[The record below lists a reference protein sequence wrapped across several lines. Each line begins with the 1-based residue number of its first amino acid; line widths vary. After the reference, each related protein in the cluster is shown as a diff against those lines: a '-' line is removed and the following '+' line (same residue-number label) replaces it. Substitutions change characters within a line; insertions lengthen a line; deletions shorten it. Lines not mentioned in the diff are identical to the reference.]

1 MFKIAFIV
9 SMCVTGITEWLKKL
23 LPAKVNENKVV
34 MAAIAGSLG
43 VVSAAIVAFVP
54 GLVSAFTETGLI
66 AKLLFVG
73 SVVALTQTS
82 YTLLF
87 QTLKAVKT
95 ALTKKVAI
103 DPDSLAEELA
113 DKVLEET
120 DKIKIN

>member
-1 MFKIAFIV
+1 
-9 SMCVTGITEWLKKL
+9 MCVTGITEWLKKL

-82 YTLLF
+82 YT
-87 QTLKAVKT
+87 
-95 ALTKKVAI
+95 
-103 DPDSLAEELA
+103 
-113 DKVLEET
+113 
-120 DKIKIN
+120 

>member
-34 MAAIAGSLG
+34 MAAIAGALG
-43 VVSAAIVAFVP
+43 VVSAAVVAFVP
-54 GLVSAFTETGLI
+54 GLVSVFAETGLV

-95 ALTKKVAI
+95 ALTKKVTI
-103 DPDSLAEELA
+103 DPDSLAEEIAGKVVEEA
-113 DKVLEET
+113 DKIT
-120 DKIKIN
+120 KK